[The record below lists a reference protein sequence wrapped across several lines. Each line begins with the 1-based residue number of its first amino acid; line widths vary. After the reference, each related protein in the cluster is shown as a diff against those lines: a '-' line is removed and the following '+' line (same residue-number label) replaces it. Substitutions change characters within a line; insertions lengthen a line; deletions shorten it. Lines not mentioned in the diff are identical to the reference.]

1 MGYSL
6 CGHKGSDTTEGLTL
20 SLFTFHHRWKTVTI
34 CSKWNITKNINA
46 MKHSTFLKSIFN

>member
-34 CSKWNITKNINA
+34 CSKWNITNNIIA